1 MGYKKGLIMS
11 TSINVNKQSVKDLLS
26 SGAVH
31 KFVIPEYQRPYA
43 WSEDEV
49 ETLFNDLLEFTKK
62 TLNHKDQTYFLGS
75 VVSYTNENGEQE
87 IIDGQQRI
95 TSLFLLLRAIYTKLQ
110 EPQEKTDEAQNFI
123 SKIEETIWKTNNLT
137 GKIDDFGNILIE
149 SKVINNAGNE
159 ILRNILK
166 TGNADSKARDHYSLN
181 YRKFQELYNKAS
193 QDDAF
198 LIFDFVYNLL
208 NRAILLPITADNQ
221 DTALTI
227 FSTLNNRGLALS
239 DADIFKATI
248 YNQLDADGKKEFIR
262 NWQILEEE
270 AKNTDLDIQS
280 LFYYYMFYIRGLEN
294 DDSTTTPG
302 IRKYFIDKHKT
313 TLFDPELL
321 SKLTDILNL
330 WKVCNNREKIQD
342 EAWCEDKEILR
353 SLDILSSYPNEFW
366 KYPVITYYLSHKNQ
380 SNFVTMFRLF
390 LNRLAAELLTRYLV
404 DSSINFVKSD
414 VMKLNVATIKNIQ
427 PAFSFKELENTNL
440 LEDIKKPNPKSVRML
455 LKVLAYVHQDDLLP
469 QKWEIEHIFSQ
480 KWKPTYVPDGYSED
494 QIREKIELLGNKVPF
509 EKKLN
514 IQASNKFFVKKKE
527 EYAESKI
534 AVAKALCEYP
544 DWGLETITE
553 RGAEIAKE
561 IKRTLDKWVSDYERS
576 GDEPQPTPEE
586 LEVLKKFSGYKI
598 PE

>member
-1 MGYKKGLIMS
+1 VS
-11 TSINVNKQSVKDLLS
+11 TSINVNKQSVKELLS
-26 SGAVH
+26 SGAVN

-43 WSEDEV
+43 WTEDEV
-49 ETLFNDLLEFTKK
+49 ETLFNDLLEFTRKS
-62 TLNHKDQTYFLGS
+62 LNHKDQTYFLGS

-123 SKIEETIWKTNNLT
+123 SKIEETIWQTNNLT

-166 TGNADSKARDHYSLN
+166 TGVADPKARDHYSLN

-193 QDDAF
+193 ADDAL

-248 YNQLDADGKKEFIR
+248 YNQLDADAKKEFIR
-262 NWQILEEE
+262 NWQTLDED
-270 AKNTDLDIQS
+270 AKNADQDIQS

-302 IRKYFIDKHKT
+302 IRKYFIDKHEAA
-313 TLFDPELL
+313 LFDPELL

-330 WKVCNNREKIQD
+330 WRVCINREKIQD
-342 EAWCEDKEILR
+342 EAWSEDSEILR
-353 SLDILSSYPNEFW
+353 SLDVLSSYPNEFW
-366 KYPVITYYLSHKNQ
+366 KYPVITYYLSHKTEP
-380 SNFVTMFRLF
+380 NFIDNFRLF
-390 LNRLAAELLTRYLV
+390 LNRLAAELVTRYIV

-414 VMKLNVATIKNIQ
+414 IMKLNVDTVKNIH
-427 PAFSFKELENTNL
+427 PIFAFKDLGDTDPLEN
-440 LEDIKKPNPKSVRML
+440 IKKPNSKSVRML
-455 LKVLAYVHQDDLLP
+455 LKVLAYSYQEELLP
-469 QKWEIEHIFSQ
+469 QKWEIEHIFPQ
-480 KWKPTYVPDGYSED
+480 KWHSNYFPKDISDD

-514 IQASNKFFVKKKE
+514 IQAGNEYFVKKKG
-527 EYAESKI
+527 EYAQSKI
-534 AVAKALCEYP
+534 AVAKALCAYS
-544 DWGLETITE
+544 DWSLDTITE
-553 RGAEIAKE
+553 RGSEIAKV
-561 IKRTLDKWVSDYERS
+561 IKKTLDRWVSDYTQPD
-576 GDEPQPTPEE
+576 GKPMPTPEE
-586 LEVLKKFSGYKI
+586 LEVLKKYSGYKFT
-598 PE
+598 E

>member
-1 MGYKKGLIMS
+1 MS
-11 TSINVNKQSVKDLLS
+11 TSINVNKQSVKELLS
-26 SGAVH
+26 SGAVN

-43 WSEDEV
+43 WTEDEV
-49 ETLFNDLLEFTKK
+49 ETLFNDLLEFTRKS
-62 TLNHKDQTYFLGS
+62 LNHKDQTYFLGS

-123 SKIEETIWKTNNLT
+123 SKIEETIWQTNNLT

-166 TGNADSKARDHYSLN
+166 TGVADPKARDHYSLN

-193 QDDAF
+193 ADDAL

-248 YNQLDADGKKEFIR
+248 YNQLDADAKKEFIR
-262 NWQILEEE
+262 NWQTLDED
-270 AKNTDLDIQS
+270 AKNADQDIQS

-302 IRKYFIDKHKT
+302 IRKYFIDKHEEA
-313 TLFDPELL
+313 LFDPELL

-330 WKVCNNREKIQD
+330 WRVCINREKIQD
-342 EAWCEDKEILR
+342 EAWSEDSEILR
-353 SLDILSSYPNEFW
+353 SLDVLSSYPNEFW
-366 KYPVITYYLSHKNQ
+366 KYPVITYYLSHKTEP
-380 SNFVTMFRLF
+380 NFIDNFRLF
-390 LNRLAAELLTRYLV
+390 LNRLAAELVTRYIV

-414 VMKLNVATIKNIQ
+414 IMKLNVDTVKNIH
-427 PAFSFKELENTNL
+427 PIFAFKDLGDTDPLEN
-440 LEDIKKPNPKSVRML
+440 IKKPNSKSVRML
-455 LKVLAYVHQDDLLP
+455 LKVLAYSYQEELLP
-469 QKWEIEHIFSQ
+469 QKWEIEHIFPQ
-480 KWKPTYVPDGYSED
+480 KWHSNYFPKDISDD

-514 IQASNKFFVKKKE
+514 IQAGNEYFVKKKG
-527 EYAESKI
+527 EYTQSKI
-534 AVAKALCEYP
+534 AVAKALCAYS
-544 DWGLETITE
+544 DWSLDTITE
-553 RGAEIAKE
+553 RGSEIAKV
-561 IKRTLDKWVSDYERS
+561 IKKTLDRWVSDYTQPD
-576 GDEPQPTPEE
+576 GKPMPTPEE
-586 LEVLKKFSGYKI
+586 LEVLKKYSGYKFT
-598 PE
+598 E